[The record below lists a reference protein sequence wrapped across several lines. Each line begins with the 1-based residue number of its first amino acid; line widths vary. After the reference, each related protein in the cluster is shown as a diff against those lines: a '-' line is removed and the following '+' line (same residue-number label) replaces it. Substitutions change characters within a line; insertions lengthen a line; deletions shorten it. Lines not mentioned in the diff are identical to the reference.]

1 MKINELIQV
10 GTETITEQITI
21 PAQYDEEG
29 NEISPERVETVE
41 RERPIMEQVTRD
53 MTPEEVAQAEAEAAN
68 MPAPEPTAEELIS
81 ILGNAVAELSEI
93 VSDNAMGNDMM
104 TNAIA
109 DLSAVVSDMAETV
122 AELAANAG

>member
-21 PAQYDEEG
+21 PAQYDEDG

-41 RERPIMEQVTRD
+41 REHPIMEQVTRD
-53 MTPEEVAQAEAEAAN
+53 MTPEEVAQAEAEAAA
-68 MPAPEPTAEELIS
+68 MPEPEPTAKELIAE
-81 ILGNAVAELSEI
+81 LEDAMAELSGI
-93 VSDNAMGNDMM
+93 VSDNSADNDMM

-109 DLSAVVSDMAETV
+109 DLSATVSDMAGTL
-122 AELAANAG
+122 AELVNAG